1 MENEKISKDELEFT
15 IFCIESLAEFYHVD
29 GRRMYDVL
37 TRKSDILYN
46 YIIPV
51 YDPLHTQGKTYI
63 VNELIEVINERG
75 VQL

>member
-1 MENEKISKDELEFT
+1 MDNRKINEDELEFA

-51 YDPLHTQGKTYI
+51 YEPLHTQGKTYI
-63 VNELIEVINERG
+63 VNELVEVINERG